1 MRVGLGAALA
11 SATFQNPGRPHM
23 VDGQRRSVGP
33 MMRIA
38 AALVST
44 VALATGA
51 FGQAC
56 QVLGDCPDSHAR
68 RRHVSATSAS
78 TRRWW
83 MGRLRTR
90 SVPPAVAAASVA
102 RPTPRPATWRTCAA
116 CRTAQAESAAQT
128 AAVAEERAAT
138 VREAKPAMLTGSA
151 AARRR
156 LVRTGAASPP
166 PGPARRAIRISS
178 VVAAARPA
186 PPAAGSSSVRTG
198 SATACRT
205 AKTNSVGRMAA
216 AGNVRRAA

>member
-1 MRVGLGAALA
+1 
-11 SATFQNPGRPHM
+11 M
-23 VDGQRRSVGP
+23 VDGQLRSVGP

-51 FGQAC
+51 FAKRAKSPAT
-56 QVLGDCPDSHAR
+56 VWTSHAR
-68 RRHVSATSAS
+68 RRHVTATSAS

-90 SVPPAVAAASVA
+90 SVPPVVAAASVA

-128 AAVAEERAAT
+128 AAVAEEPAEP
-138 VREAKPAMLTGSA
+138 VREARPAMLTGSA

-156 LVRTGAASPP
+156 LVRTGAARPP
-166 PGPARRAIRISS
+166 PGPARQAIRISS
-178 VVAAARPA
+178 VAAAARPA
-186 PPAAGSSSVRTG
+186 PPVAGSSSVRTG

-205 AKTNSVGRMAA
+205 AKANSG
-216 AGNVRRAA
+216 AGWLREQLRHLSVR